1 MFKLFPLVIYT
12 DGATE
17 GYLKNGNIN
26 LDDLVIIKLEME
38 KNLKIGIIGAGIQG
52 VCNALFLQKKGY
64 QVTLFDKDEPGNLS
78 ASYGN
83 AGHFSPY
90 ASIPLNRPDIL
101 TDVPAMLLSSSG
113 PLAVKWNYVPKM
125 IPWFLKFLKNCST
138 KNMMHTA
145 KYMHQILDLALPAYD
160 ELFDEI
166 DLSGLVENKG
176 IMYIWND
183 QNLKSRE
190 LEINIRNEIGAEQQL
205 LNQKEIHDLEPNIKK
220 IYHAGV
226 FYKKARHARNP
237 KKILLKL
244 LDLFLKKDGKFL
256 KLNVQDITFDNEKP
270 ILKSDVQTFIFDRVV
285 IACGAFSKKLTDK
298 LDEKI
303 PLDTERGYHVH
314 FKGCDHL
321 VSRPVVF
328 TNRGFGM
335 TPMEQGLR
343 VVGTVEFGG
352 LENPLSKGRIKNL
365 VNNAKYMLDGLP
377 EHEDEWLGFRPT
389 LPDYLP
395 VIGPSKNYKNVFYS
409 FGHHHLGWTLAAISG
424 KIISNMIANKN
435 TNLNLEPYSS
445 KRF

>member
-1 MFKLFPLVIYT
+1 MENKLKV
-12 DGATE
+12 
-17 GYLKNGNIN
+17 
-26 LDDLVIIKLEME
+26 
-38 KNLKIGIIGAGIQG
+38 GIVGSGIQG
-52 VCNALFLQKKGY
+52 VCNALFLQKKGF
-64 QVTLFDKDEPGNLS
+64 QVTLFDREEPGTQA

-90 ASIPLNRPDIL
+90 ASVPVNRPDIL

-113 PLAVKWNYVPKM
+113 PLALKWNYVPKM
-125 IPWFLKFLKNCST
+125 IPWFVKFIKNCSK

-205 LNQKEIHDLEPNIKK
+205 LNKSEIHDLEPNIKN

-237 KKILLKL
+237 GKIWVKL
-244 LDLFLKKDGKFL
+244 FENFVQKGGKFL
-256 KLNVQDITFDNEKP
+256 KLNIQKLDFDESKP
-270 ILKSDVQTFIFDRVV
+270 VVRSETQRFIFDKLV
-285 IACGAFSKKLTDK
+285 ICCGAFSKKLTDN
-298 LDEKI
+298 LHENI
-303 PLDTERGYHVH
+303 PLDTERGYHIH
-314 FKGCDHL
+314 FKDFDHL
-321 VSRPVVF
+321 ISRPVVF
-328 TNRGFGM
+328 QNRGFGM

-352 LENPLSKGRIKNL
+352 LNNPLSKSRIKNL
-365 VNNAKYMLDGLP
+365 VDNAKYLLDGLP
-377 EHEDEWLGFRPT
+377 DHHNDEWLGFRPT

-395 VIGPSKNYKNVFYS
+395 VIGPSKNYNNVFYS

-424 KIISNMIANKN
+424 KIISKMISNEN
-435 TNLNLEPYSS
+435 TNLDLKPYSS
-445 KRF
+445 LRFS